1 MSEPESKHEPTK
13 YELEV
18 IEQIKVKQKPAKKK
32 FGTMLSAM
40 KSPLKKAGNLFSK
53 IPGMDAI
60 IQKTNQKFLDFFQ
73 DLSKWSV
80 DSERILS
87 EYTKAGYSQ
96 IQSTKDISKLH
107 LEDVE
112 QVIGDLCKKYKTLAG
127 EEEESSTALSLPS
140 MPSDIIALVN
150 LNHKAISEYATYY
163 GFDINKE
170 EEKLFA
176 LNILE
181 YASCSNE
188 GAKQEVMNRLIVKAK
203 KMVGLDQNQSLDKPT
218 FLDMFSTLTSSI
230 TIQLLKAKIGDV
242 IPINGA
248 VIGSG
253 FNAYFTSEVC
263 DTAEFIYKQRFLA
276 EKYGPQIIDLTLDEE
291 EIENLNEEE
300 KKHKD

>member
-1 MSEPESKHEPTK
+1 MSEPESTDEPTK

-18 IEQIKVKQKPAKKK
+18 IEQIKIKQKPPKKK
-32 FGTMLSAM
+32 FGTMLNAM
-40 KSPLKKAGNLFSK
+40 KSPLKKAGNWFSK
-53 IPGMDAI
+53 IPGMETI
-60 IQKTNQKFLDFFQ
+60 INKTNQKFTDFLQ

-80 DSERILS
+80 DSERILA

-127 EEEESSTALSLPS
+127 EEEEGTTTLSLPS

-150 LNHKAISEYATYY
+150 LNHQAISEYATYY

-188 GAKQEVMNRLIVKAK
+188 LGKEEVMNRLIGKAK
-203 KMVGLDQNQSLDKPT
+203 KMVGLEKDQSLDKPT
-218 FLDMFSTLTSSI
+218 FLEMFSTLTSSI

-276 EKYGPQIIDLTLDEE
+276 EKYGPQIIDLTLDDDD
-291 EIENLNEEE
+291 IETTNEEE
-300 KKHKD
+300 DNHKD